1 MKPRSFY
8 LLIKLL
14 LIFVLSACNLPYD
27 GVINRPPTPTPNPIT
42 DVIIEPPVVGGGP
55 SLTGRVE
62 PAVVWQCANDP
73 ELALAY
79 IYAELKDPE
88 RRVTRVIAANKL
100 VHPSGDN
107 SGSLDEVVL
116 TRGVG
121 ITPSGAIPY
130 SGVLDTSGYDQ
141 SRFAVID
148 ARYPAEGEQFSFG
161 LTIILQALDSA
172 GVPVIEADAIV
183 TTYRKDCDPA
193 AIAESAGKA
202 SEPTPA
208 SDEPINFVLTK
219 NAVCRAGPSMGY
231 DIKEYIAVDVSVPAE
246 ARSENSEWLV
256 VKLPNG
262 VRCWVSIL
270 LGTPEGDP
278 NGLPVEEAPALAIPP
293 TPKPSSGGGGN
304 NSGGNTPVDVD
315 GDGYTS
321 DVDCD
326 DNNAKINPGAYDDP
340 GESTD
345 ANCDGYP

>member
-1 MKPRSFY
+1 MKVHPLSVFLT
-8 LLIKLL
+8 LLI
-14 LIFVLSACNLPYD
+14 VLALNACNLPYD

-42 DVIIEPPVVGGGP
+42 DVIIQPPAVGGEL

-62 PAVVWQCANDP
+62 PAIVWQCANNP

-88 RRVTRVIAANKL
+88 RRATRVIAANKL

-107 SGSLDEVVL
+107 SGSLAAVEL

-141 SRFAVID
+141 SRFAAID
-148 ARYPAEGEQFSFG
+148 ARYPTEGEQFSFG

-172 GVPVIEADAIV
+172 GVPIIEADAIV

-202 SEPTPA
+202 SDPTPT
-208 SDEPINFVLTK
+208 SGGPINFVLTK
-219 NAVCRAGPSMGY
+219 NAVCRSGPSMGY
-231 DIKEYIAVDVSVPAE
+231 EIKEYIAVGDSVPAE
-246 ARSENSEWLV
+246 ARSEDGEWLV
-256 VKLPNG
+256 VTLPNQ

-270 LGTPEGDP
+270 LGNPEGDP
-278 NGLPVEEAPALAIPP
+278 NRLPVEEAPALVIPP
-293 TPKPSSGGGGN
+293 TPKPNSGGGNDSDG
-304 NSGGNTPVDVD
+304 STPVDAD
-315 GDGYTS
+315 GDGYTN
-321 DVDCD
+321 DIDCD
-326 DNNAKINPGAYDDP
+326 DNNAKIYPGAYDDP
-340 GESTD
+340 GESAD